1 MKYIKQF
8 AVILAITVVGEG
20 LRTLLPLPIPATVY
34 GLILMLSALKL
45 NIVKLDQ
52 VKDVGE
58 FLIEI
63 MPLMFIPATVGLMDS
78 WGTLKQ
84 IFIPVVMITILSTIV
99 VMVVTGKTTQFILRL
114 EGKRNKCTK

>member
-8 AVILAITVVGEG
+8 AIILTITVIGEG

-45 NIVKLDQ
+45 NLVKLDQ
-52 VKDVGE
+52 VKEVGE

-78 WGTLKQ
+78 WGSLKQ
-84 IFIPVVMITILSTIV
+84 IFIPVVIITILSTIV
-99 VMVVTGKTTQFILRL
+99 VMVVTGKTTQFILHL
-114 EGKRNKCTK
+114 EGKRNKCMK